1 MNTCAFTGH
10 RSQKLKFLNKPN
22 DERCMRLKE
31 RLNEAVEYVIS
42 CNGVTK
48 FLSGMALGV
57 DMLAAEVVLELRES
71 NPQLTLECVL
81 PCADQSIK
89 WSKKERDRYEKILSL
104 CDKIVT
110 LQEAYT
116 SDCMQKRNRYMVDK
130 ADIIIAVWDKHI
142 NGGTAKTVEYA
153 RSINKPVIIIDP
165 IKIEI
170 QYNNV
175 SSI

>member
-10 RSQKLKFLNKPN
+10 RSQKLKYLNKPD

-57 DMLAAEVVLELRES
+57 DMLAAEAVLEVRES

-153 RSINKPVIIIDP
+153 RSINKPVII
-165 IKIEI
+165 
-170 QYNNV
+170 NV
-175 SSI
+175 C

>member
-10 RSQKLKFLNKPN
+10 RPQKLKYLNKPD

-31 RLNEAVEYVIS
+31 RLNEAVKYVIS
-42 CNGVTK
+42 YRGVTK

-57 DMLAAEVVLELRES
+57 DMLAAEVGLELREG
-71 NPQLTLECVL
+71 NPRITLECVL
-81 PCADQSIK
+81 PCADQNIK
-89 WSKKERDRYEKILSL
+89 WSKKERGRYDNILSR

-130 ADIIIAVWDKHI
+130 ADIIIAVWDRRI

-153 RSINKPVIIIDP
+153 QSINKPVIIIDP
-165 IKIEI
+165 NI
-170 QYNNV
+170 YV
-175 SSI
+175 G

>member
-10 RSQKLKFLNKPN
+10 RPQKLKFLNKPD
-22 DERCMRLKE
+22 DERCVQLKDRLH
-31 RLNEAVEYVIS
+31 EAVNYVIS
-42 CNGVTK
+42 CHRVTR

-57 DMLAAEVVLELRES
+57 DMLAAEVVLEVREG
-71 NPQLTLECVL
+71 NPQITLECVL

-89 WSKKERDRYEKILSL
+89 WSKKERDRYEKILSR

-153 RSINKPVIIIDP
+153 QSINKPVIIIDP

>member
-10 RSQKLKFLNKPN
+10 RPQKLKFLNKPD
-22 DERCMRLKE
+22 DERCMRLIE

-42 CNGVTK
+42 CHRVTK

-57 DMLAAEVVLELRES
+57 DMLAAEVVLEVREG
-71 NPQLTLECVL
+71 NPQIMLECVL

-89 WSKKERDRYEKILSL
+89 WSKKERDRYEKILSR

-110 LQEAYT
+110 LQETYT
-116 SDCMQKRNRYMVDK
+116 SDCMQKRNRYMVEK
-130 ADIIIAVWDKHI
+130 ADIIIAVWDKRI

-153 RSINKPVIIIDP
+153 QSINKPVIIIDP